1 MSISGQTRLLGLL
14 GWPVSHSLSPAMH
27 NAAAA
32 ALQLDVVYLPLPVMP
47 EHVEEA
53 LRGLVALGFLG
64 ANVTVPHK
72 QAVMPHLG
80 SIEPAAEAI
89 GAVNTI
95 KVASANDRRRQ
106 TADRRRQTA
115 DRRRQTADRRNPQSP
130 ISSLQ
135 SPVPNLHGFNTDWSG
150 FLADL
155 RANGVAISGRD
166 CVILGAG
173 GSARAVAYALA
184 REGGRVSVFA
194 RRPAQAGDLV
204 DDLGTHLPDASL
216 SAAAWR
222 QLSRIQDYKTP
233 LIVNTTPVG
242 MHPNGDASPWPR
254 AFPLPQN
261 ADVYDVIYNPA
272 ETQLMRQARAAD
284 CRAFN
289 GLGMLL
295 QQGAQAFEHWL
306 GVKPPLEVMAAAL
319 RREGFA

>member
-1 MSISGQTRLLGLL
+1 MSISGQTKLLGLL

-47 EHVEEA
+47 ERVEEA
-53 LRGLVALGFLG
+53 LHGLVALGFLG

-72 QAVMPHLG
+72 QAVMPYIS

-95 KVASANDRRRQ
+95 KVTRTNDRGRQ
-106 TADRRRQTA
+106 TADR
-115 DRRRQTADRRNPQSP
+115 N
-130 ISSLQ
+130 SLQ
-135 SPVPNLHGFNTDWSG
+135 SPVSNLQSPISNLQSPIPNLHGFNTDWSG

-155 RANGVAISGRD
+155 RANDIGISGRD

-184 REGGRVSVFA
+184 REGGGVTVFA
-194 RRPAQAGDLV
+194 RRPAQAAELV
-204 DDLGTHLPDASL
+204 EDLGSYLPSAAL
-216 SAAAWR
+216 EAAAW
-222 QLSRIQDYKTP
+222 QDLSQIQDFKAA

-242 MHPNGDASPWPR
+242 MHPNEDASPLPKEC
-254 AFPLPQN
+254 PLPRN

-272 ETQLMRQARAAD
+272 ETQLMRQARAAG

-295 QQGAQAFEHWL
+295 QQGALAFEIWL
-306 GVKPPLEVMAAAL
+306 GVRPSLQVMASAL

>member
-1 MSISGQTRLLGLL
+1 MLITGQTKLLGLL

-47 EHVEEA
+47 ERVEAA

-72 QAVMPHLG
+72 QAVMSYLG

-89 GAVNTI
+89 GAVNTM
-95 KVASANDRRRQ
+95 KVVQATDHRPQ
-106 TADRRRQTA
+106 TADRS
-115 DRRRQTADRRNPQSP
+115 NLQSA
-130 ISSLQ
+130 ISNLQ
-135 SPVPNLHGFNTDWSG
+135 SPTPNLHGFNTDWSG

-155 RANGVAISGRD
+155 RANDIAISGRD

-184 REGGRVSVFA
+184 REGGRVTVFA
-194 RRPAQAGDLV
+194 RRPEQAEGLV
-204 DDLGTHLPDASL
+204 EDLGSYLSDAAL
-216 SAAAWR
+216 QAAAWR
-222 QLSRIQDYKTP
+222 QLSRVQDFKAP

-242 MHPNGDASPWPR
+242 MHPNEDASPWPR

-272 ETQLMRQARAAD
+272 ETKLMRQARAAG

-295 QQGAQAFEHWL
+295 QQGALAFEIWL
-306 GVKPPLEVMAAAL
+306 GLKPSLEVMEAAL
-319 RREGFA
+319 RQEGFA